1 MAASNLTD
9 SPSLAGALEQAL
21 ADAAADGRDLVPV
34 SLTLDY
40 AAGGDPADLTFAARV
55 DRSTRSLVF
64 VHGEAVLADGRRAA
78 SASAV
83 FRVRGG

>member
-1 MAASNLTD
+1 MTQTS
-9 SPSLAGALEQAL
+9 SLAGALEQAL
-21 ADAAADGRDLVPV
+21 ARAAADGRDLAPV

-40 AAGGDPADLTFAARV
+40 GAGGDPDEATITARV
-55 DRSTRSLVF
+55 DRATRSLIF
-64 VHGEAVLADGRRAA
+64 VHGEAVLPDGRRAA